1 MISPVPRD
9 KDTTY
14 GEEQHCPRAPLGL
27 RPARCWW
34 HTLHME
40 LLIFLGTKGTLQAPE
55 DVWTLPSISL
65 YSAHLSGFLSAATF
79 GEFPGENSLCQEQEA
94 TLPSTDQCHVF
105 P

>member
-1 MISPVPRD
+1 MISPMPRD

-14 GEEQHCPRAPLGL
+14 GEEQHCPRALLAL

-34 HTLHME
+34 HTLNPE
-40 LLIFLGTKGTLQAPE
+40 FPISLGTGRTLQALE
-55 DVWTLPSISL
+55 DVWTLPFISL
-65 YSAHLSGFLSAATF
+65 FSAHLSNFLSAATF

-94 TLPSTDQCHVF
+94 MLPNTDQCHVF